1 MDIDEIRKQ
10 ASKKAATFMGGVL
23 GSVILCTP
31 PLLYLLIEDKS
42 MDITM
47 FISRMKNDPYPLY
60 DFLLS
65 MVWIYLI
72 GFLIMKFLFQRKLE
86 KDEKTREDNEMREK
100 LYKYFEKNEHEK
112 Q

>member
-23 GSVILCTP
+23 GSVILCT

-72 GFLIMKFLFQRKLE
+72 GFLIMKFLIQRKLE

-100 LYKYFEKNEHEK
+100 LYKYFEENEHER

>member
-10 ASKKAATFMGGVL
+10 ASKKAATFMGVVL
-23 GSVILCTP
+23 GGIIFCT

-42 MDITM
+42 IDITT

-72 GFLIMKFLFQRKLE
+72 GFLIMKFLIQRKLE